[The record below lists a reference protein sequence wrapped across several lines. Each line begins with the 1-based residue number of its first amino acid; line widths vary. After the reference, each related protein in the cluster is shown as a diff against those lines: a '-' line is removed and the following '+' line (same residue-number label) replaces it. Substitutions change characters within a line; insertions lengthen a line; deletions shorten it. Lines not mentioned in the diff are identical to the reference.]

1 MKLNKEMKAWGPF
14 LIGAALSIGILIGIR
29 INQETPIMIVDKYNE
44 NESSHT
50 IQYGGGRVEEV
61 LNFIQSR
68 YVDDINPQK
77 LEDAA
82 IKAMLEQLDPHSS
95 YISKDQLV
103 TVNESLSGKF
113 SGIGVEFFIL
123 DDTIM
128 VVSALS
134 GGPSEAVGIQ
144 AGDKIIMVEDSTIAG
159 VGITSLGVADL
170 LKGDKGTK
178 VNVGIRR
185 GDAKELLNFEIT
197 RDEIP
202 LYSVDA
208 GYMINDET
216 GYIKVN
222 RFSGKTYE
230 EFMKKMETMIEKEG
244 MKHLILDLRQ
254 NPGGYLQEATKILNQ
269 LFNDKG
275 ELLVYTDGTKIGKS
289 EYKTRGRPFYQIGH
303 IAVLIDEGSASASEI
318 VAGAIQD
325 DDRGIIVGRRSF
337 GKGLVQEQYPLSD
350 GSALRLTV
358 ARYYTPSGRSIQKP
372 YDDKAH
378 YDDDFI
384 NRLEAGELSSEEDIE
399 IGDTTQYY
407 TKKGDVVFGGGGVI
421 PDIFVPIDTS
431 FLSEDYINA
440 RQYLPD
446 FVFRYLEKHDHE
458 FSYGNV
464 NDFIDNYTV
473 SDEVYNAY
481 LNHLNQSIENFD
493 PAKIEAFK
501 GELQQHIKARIA
513 RKLFNND
520 AFYAVFNQEDP
531 MVKEALQYIQ
541 QQNPVEAARL
551 DNK

>member
-44 NESSHT
+44 DESSHT

-446 FVFRYLEKHDHE
+446 FVFRYLEKHDRE
-458 FSYGNV
+458 LSYDNV

>member
-44 NESSHT
+44 DESSHT

-134 GGPSEAVGIQ
+134 GGPSEEVGIQ

-208 GYMINDET
+208 GYMIDDET

-446 FVFRYLEKHDHE
+446 FVFRYLEKHDRE
-458 FSYGNV
+458 LSYDNV

-501 GELQQHIKARIA
+501 GELQQHLKARIA

>member
-446 FVFRYLEKHDHE
+446 FVFRYLEKHDRE
-458 FSYGNV
+458 LSYDNV

>member
-464 NDFIDNYTV
+464 YDFIDNYTV

>member
-464 NDFIDNYTV
+464 NDLIDNYTV